1 MPRGLYVRDSSP
13 ASRGEFVLAWLP
25 SVAREMAHVRGY
37 LPRTVPA
44 LKPIAAIAGDV
55 VCASGQRI
63 TVNGAA
69 MAERRTEDHQG
80 REMPAWTGCKTLSR
94 DQIFLLSTYT
104 SDSFDGRY
112 FGLSQASDII
122 EKVRPVW
129 TFP

>member
-25 SVAREMAHVRGY
+25 SVARELAHARGY

-55 VCASGQRI
+55 VCADAGSI
-63 TVNGAA
+63 SINGAA
-69 MAERRTEDHQG
+69 VAGRRTADHQE
-80 REMPAWTGCKTLSR
+80 REMPIWNGCKTLSPG
-94 DQIFLLSTYT
+94 QVFLLSTYAL
-104 SDSFDGRY
+104 DSFDGRY
-112 FGLSQASDII
+112 FGVSETADII
-122 EKVRPVW
+122 EKVTPVW